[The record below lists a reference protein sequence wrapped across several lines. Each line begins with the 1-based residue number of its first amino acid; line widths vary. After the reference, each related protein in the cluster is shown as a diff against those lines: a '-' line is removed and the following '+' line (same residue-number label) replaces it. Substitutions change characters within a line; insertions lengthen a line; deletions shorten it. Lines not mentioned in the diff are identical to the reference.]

1 MQQDDYTKTACLDHS
16 ANGESTTLFRRTRL
30 EDFSVLRNDG
40 QGSLVLSEHGRQ
52 RVFRAIPCNA
62 SRLRLNKKRER
73 NDPKWQR
80 GNAMVR
86 EGSMKRL
93 TVTFLR
99 YE

>member
-62 SRLRLNKKRER
+62 SRLRLNKKKRKKRPEMATGKR
-73 NDPKWQR
+73 DGAR
-80 GNAMVR
+80 G
-86 EGSMKRL
+86 K
-93 TVTFLR
+93 
-99 YE
+99 YETADSYISAV